1 MHSSIHFLKSMH
13 LHLLIHFIFMIT
25 ESLTLLPMLFSPL
38 PKKISVSYYSIHKYF
53 RVNRFK
59 TYSMLVHLVI
69 SENTDLNP
77 VDKIRLIRML
87 LSNYLVFLI
96 FVMKETFRFM
106 LKFTWQNYT
115 NQQPQVLE

>member
-1 MHSSIHFLKSMH
+1 
-13 LHLLIHFIFMIT
+13 
-25 ESLTLLPMLFSPL
+25 
-38 PKKISVSYYSIHKYF
+38 
-53 RVNRFK
+53 
-59 TYSMLVHLVI
+59 MLVHLVI
-69 SENTDLNP
+69 SENRDLNP

-106 LKFTWQNYT
+106 LKVIWQNYT